1 MAKTKAKIKAKKLK
15 SKGKVNKALKNKKAA
30 AKRYKVTGS
39 GLVKVPHCG
48 KQHNAKSKN
57 RSRKNR
63 LKKSKI
69 MRQESMRH
77 VVRCLPL
84 HF

>member
-1 MAKTKAKIKAKKLK
+1 MAKTKARIKTLKLK
-15 SKGKVNKALKNKKAA
+15 SKIKIKALKNKKAA
-30 AKRYKVTGS
+30 AKRYKITAN

-48 KQHNAKSKN
+48 KQHNAKTKN

-63 LKKSKI
+63 LKKLKI
-69 MRQESMRH
+69 MRQESKRH